1 MSTVKL
7 TIPGFYEYLKDT
19 GRDLFARMELPDD
32 IKDSREDLI
41 DSILIETYER
51 PVMYEDADFLIKFIG
66 TWSRT
71 NIKRFERVIKLYSSE
86 YDPISN
92 YDRKETR
99 TENSRNSGTY
109 SNSKRN
115 SNDYSE
121 SSNSGGSVLNKNYV
135 SAYDSSELSQN
146 AEVNSV
152 TSDESART
160 GNGSAESEDSGT
172 SQNEGLSSVTI
183 RAYGNIGITTSQAM
197 FKEEKALLESCGNAL
212 EFIAKDFAKTFCLY
226 QFS

>member
-19 GRDLFARMELPDD
+19 GRDLFVKLELPEAL
-32 IKDSREDLI
+32 KESRDDLI
-41 DSILIETYER
+41 SCILVETYER
-51 PVMYEDADFLIKFIG
+51 PVMYEDADFLTKYIG
-66 TWSRT
+66 TWSRA
-71 NIKRFERVIKLYSSE
+71 NIKRFERVIKLYNSE

-92 YDRKETR
+92 YDRNETR
-99 TENSRNSGTY
+99 TENSKNSGSY

-115 SNDYSE
+115 SNEYSE
-121 SSNSGGSVLNKNYV
+121 ASNSDGRVLNKNFV

-146 AEVNSV
+146 AEANSD
-152 TSDESART
+152 TSDASTRT
-160 GNGSAESEDSGT
+160 GNGAAESEDSGS

-183 RAYGNIGITTSQAM
+183 RAYGNIGVTTTQAM
-197 FKEEKALLESCGNAL
+197 FNEEKELLESCGNVL